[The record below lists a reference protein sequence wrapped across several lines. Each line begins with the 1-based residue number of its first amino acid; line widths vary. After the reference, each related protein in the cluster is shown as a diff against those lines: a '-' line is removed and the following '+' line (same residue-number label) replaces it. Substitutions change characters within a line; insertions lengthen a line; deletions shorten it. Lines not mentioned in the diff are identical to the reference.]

1 MLQAQDLLDGIYFSI
16 AIDLG
21 DAGIPHIQQLA
32 SANAL
37 WGSQGWLTHF
47 MDVYSIADHT
57 PALRLLRCNGP
68 SNGTAVDVQ
77 RQVPRHSNSDRKSP
91 DGQ

>member
-1 MLQAQDLLDGIYFSI
+1 MMSLYTVEDPDLAMLQAQDLLDGIYLSI

-32 SANAL
+32 SAHAL

-47 MDVYSIADHT
+47 MECIQHCRPHSSSA
-57 PALRLLRCNGP
+57 PA
-68 SNGTAVDVQ
+68 
-77 RQVPRHSNSDRKSP
+77 
-91 DGQ
+91 